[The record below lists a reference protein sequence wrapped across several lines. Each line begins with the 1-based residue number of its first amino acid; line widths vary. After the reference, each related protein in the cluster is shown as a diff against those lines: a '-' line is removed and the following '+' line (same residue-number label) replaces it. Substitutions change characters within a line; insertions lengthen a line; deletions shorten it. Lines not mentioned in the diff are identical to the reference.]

1 MCAEVGLTV
10 KALRRLRIG
19 RVALGQLPAGRWR
32 YLHETERF

>member
-19 RVALGQLPAGRWR
+19 RVALGPLPQGHWR
-32 YLHETERF
+32 YLHPTERF